1 LDPSKGGRIA
11 SSDIS
16 VATDTSPECTA
27 RLRTSGHVVDFT
39 KKQKEQAEHVKE
51 VYQIFPDV
59 DAQRLHQFDVCSIH
73 NCSSLTN
80 KESTGSQNK
89 FRHEWLFDKS
99 LGFFLSTGWNW
110 CVYVE
115 GQGMHCVLCRKHKV
129 QNKQNKSKTFVEEP
143 SCRVRKAT
151 LKDHA
156 NSQQHKDAVEAE
168 HLQRVSGLHKAVEK

>member
-99 LGFFLSTGWNW
+99 RGFCLSTGWNW
-110 CVYVE
+110 CIYVE
-115 GQGMHCVLCRKHKV
+115 GQGMYCVLYRKHKV

-143 SCRVRKAT
+143 SCHVRKAT